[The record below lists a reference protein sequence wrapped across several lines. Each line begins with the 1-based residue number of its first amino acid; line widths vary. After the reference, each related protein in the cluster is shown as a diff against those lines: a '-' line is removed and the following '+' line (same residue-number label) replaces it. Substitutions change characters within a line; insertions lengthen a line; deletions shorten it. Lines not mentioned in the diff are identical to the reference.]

1 MRIIDADELKETIK
15 QQICVCDN
23 PSRMDCIICSVGD
36 GLMFIDDA
44 PTIREEAKAK
54 AAAIISHYG
63 AKHQLLKLAEECAE
77 LTQQCMKCF
86 DLDLQYSEDFIEEL
100 ADVKV
105 MLMQFESILSPAF
118 AEMYEKIITEKLDRQ
133 LKRMEVQSG

>member
-1 MRIIDADELKETIK
+1 MKDLQEIQSMSKLKVSATGIDGGCGYLYLNDYAEYDNEDEKAHTII
-15 QQICVCDN
+15 
-23 PSRMDCIICSVGD
+23 R
-36 GLMFIDDA
+36 
-44 PTIREEAKAK
+44 
-54 AAAIISHYG
+54 HYG

-86 DLDLQYSEDFIEEL
+86 DLDLQYGEDFIEEL

-118 AEMYEKIITEKLDRQ
+118 AEMYERIITEKLDRQ

>member
-1 MRIIDADELKETIK
+1 MKAIDADKLLRLINEKLKAGAPYRYGVT
-15 QQICVCDN
+15 
-23 PSRMDCIICSVGD
+23 
-36 GLMFIDDA
+36 IDDVKDIIIDYA
-44 PTIREEAKAK
+44 EYDNEDEKAHSIIRY
-54 AAAIISHYG
+54 YG

-118 AEMYEKIITEKLDRQ
+118 AEMYERIITEKLDRQ